1 MTDES
6 VTVTD
11 PAPPSIVQNAT
22 LLWCAIKLESGAV
35 SEDVIDNY
43 MEPENRD
50 ILHALLPGHL
60 RACGPIVSVEPLF
73 DVFIVCGDGGI

>member
-1 MTDES
+1 MTSES
-6 VTVTD
+6 CFLI
-11 PAPPSIVQNAT
+11 ALLHNGT

-50 ILHALLPGHL
+50 ILHALLPWHL
-60 RACGPIVSVEPLF
+60 RECGPIVSVEPLL
-73 DVFIVCGDGGI
+73 DVFIAQASLKQEGDK